1 MTADE
6 ALRALAQAVERSR
19 PGGPGSAPADDAARA
34 VLELAL
40 VAGHARGAFL
50 ARVEENGL
58 RCVTTLG
65 EGGGPLEVAARQ
77 LERVADRVRESLD
90 GVVDAPPPSMTGGRA
105 PRGAV
110 AVKAEAGHPPV
121 HALPVVDPDTGA
133 WEGVLGLLPSPAAPV
148 DPGEAQDHLFTILGG
163 LLGPHLLRS
172 RERPAGGESKYDY
185 SDFVTRS
192 PKVHG
197 VLKKLDRVIGTDVS
211 VLITGETGTGKELVA
226 RALHR
231 NDPRRKKKRFY
242 AQNCG
247 AITESLLE
255 SLLFGHEK
263 GAFTGAD
270 RRKQGL
276 FEIASGSTLFLDEIG
291 EMSLDM
297 QTKLLRVLQEREV
310 VPLGSSEPVKVD
322 VRIVAATLR
331 DLDADVAAGRFRQDL
346 YHRLKVVRIDL
357 PPLRERQEDVPLL
370 VDHFLKKVA
379 RERGA
384 RPKVLDRRDERIL
397 QVLTRYPWP
406 GNIRQLENVVTK
418 LAYLAGDVITYEAL
432 AEDKQLLGEPEPDEA
447 PTRPPRSL
455 DAVVEEVE
463 RAEIENALKLTR
475 GNRSRAA
482 ALLQIN
488 RRSLLRRLQK
498 YGYAA
503 GDDDDEGED
512 GDRP

>member
-19 PGGPGSAPADDAARA
+19 PGGPGSAPADDDAARA

-50 ARVEENGL
+50 ARVEETGL
-58 RCVTTLG
+58 RCVRTLG
-65 EGGGPLEVAARQ
+65 EGGAALEVAARQ

-121 HALPVVDPDTGA
+121 HALPVVDPETGA
-133 WEGVLGLLPSPAAPV
+133 WEGVLGLLPSPTAPV
-148 DPGEAQDHLFTILGG
+148 DPGEAQDHVFTVLGA
-163 LLGPHLLRS
+163 LLGPHLLRG
-172 RERPAGGESKYDY
+172 RERPAGAVEAKYDY
-185 SDFVTRS
+185 AEFVTRS
-192 PKVHG
+192 PKVQA

-231 NDPRRKKKRFY
+231 NDAKRKKKRFY

-310 VPLGSSEPVKVD
+310 VPLGASEPVKVD

-357 PPLRERQEDVPLL
+357 PPLRERPEDVPLL

-432 AEDKQLLGEPEPDEA
+432 AEDKQLLGEPEAEQA

-503 GDDDDEGED
+503 DDEED
-512 GDRP
+512 DGQDGA

>member
-1 MTADE
+1 MTSHFLSELLSFLDGLPEPRIVMDADYRIVAANAAYARE
-6 ALRALAQAVERSR
+6 FGAGKEVAGRRCYEVSHHFDVPCDQAGESC
-19 PGGPGSAPADDAARA
+19 PLKQSLEDGAPQRVLHLHHTPRGEEYVDIELSPVRDAAGEIAWFIEKMEPLHVARGVSDRRGLIGRSPA
-34 VLELAL
+34 FQRMLELI
-40 VAGHARGAFL
+40 
-50 ARVEENGL
+50 ARVA
-58 RCVTTLG
+58 
-65 EGGGPLEVAARQ
+65 P
-77 LERVADRVRESLD
+77 S
-90 GVVDAPPPSMTGGRA
+90 DAS
-105 PRGAV
+105 
-110 AVKAEAGHPPV
+110 
-121 HALPVVDPDTGA
+121 
-133 WEGVLGLLPSPAAPV
+133 VLL
-148 DPGEAQDHLFTILGG
+148 Q
-163 LLGPHLLRS
+163 
-172 RERPAGGESKYDY
+172 GES
-185 SDFVTRS
+185 
-192 PKVHG
+192 
-197 VLKKLDRVIGTDVS
+197 
-211 VLITGETGTGKELVA
+211 GTGKELVA

-231 NDPRRKKKRFY
+231 NDAKRKKKRFY

-255 SLLFGHEK
+255 SLLFGHER

-310 VPLGSSEPVKVD
+310 VPLGASEPVKVD

-357 PPLRERQEDVPLL
+357 PPLRERPEDVPLL

-432 AEDKQLLGEPEPDEA
+432 AEDKQLLGEPEAEQA

-463 RAEIENALKLTR
+463 RAEIDNALKLTR

-503 GDDDDEGED
+503 DDEED
-512 GDRP
+512 DGQDGA